1 MHSRNVSEQW
11 QDLPSDARSPLWQLI
26 DALITVRTAFGTAV
40 PARLSRVVALMPGL
54 LLAAS
59 LVAGLG
65 VLLWSMMQ
73 QSTARNVF
81 ALAIVV
87 IGYVLYCTAAVH
99 GSRRGP
105 DDKVELHYFSAAA
118 FAVTL
123 TMLAGAL
130 YFL

>member
-1 MHSRNVSEQW
+1 MIVSVVW
-11 QDLPSDARSPLWQLI
+11 L
-26 DALITVRTAFGTAV
+26 AL
-40 PARLSRVVALMPGL
+40 
-54 LLAAS
+54 
-59 LVAGLG
+59 
-65 VLLWSMMQ
+65 MQ
-73 QSTARNVF
+73 QSTARNIL
-81 ALAIVV
+81 ALAIIV

-130 YFL
+130 YFS